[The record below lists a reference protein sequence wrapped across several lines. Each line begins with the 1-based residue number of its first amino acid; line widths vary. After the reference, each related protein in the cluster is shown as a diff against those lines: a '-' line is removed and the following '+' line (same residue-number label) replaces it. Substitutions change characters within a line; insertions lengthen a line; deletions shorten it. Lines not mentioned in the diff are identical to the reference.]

1 MSSTLAPSELLSA
14 ADRCDGCGAQAYVRV
29 TLVGGGD
36 LLFCG
41 HHWNRHAE
49 ALHPKAA
56 EVFDET
62 DRLVDVVAAPEE

>member
-1 MSSTLAPSELLSA
+1 
-14 ADRCDGCGAQAYVRV
+14 V
-29 TLVGGGD
+29 TLIGGGD

-49 ALHPKAA
+49 ALRPRAV

-62 DRLVDVVAAPEE
+62 DRLVDVVETPEA

>member
-1 MSSTLAPSELLSA
+1 MTSTLAPTASLSA

-41 HHWNRHAE
+41 HHWSRHSE
-49 ALHPKAA
+49 ALKPKAA
-56 EVFDET
+56 EVLDET
-62 DRLVDVVAAPEE
+62 PRLVETPSYDD

>member
-1 MSSTLAPSELLSA
+1 M
-14 ADRCDGCGAQAYVRV
+14 RV

-49 ALHPKAA
+49 ALRPKAA

-62 DRLVDVVAAPEE
+62 DRLVDVVTAPEE

>member
-1 MSSTLAPSELLSA
+1 MPTTLTTTVPLA
-14 ADRCDGCGAQAYVRV
+14 ASDRCDGCGAQAYVRV
-29 TLVGGGD
+29 TLIGGGD

-49 ALHPKAA
+49 ALRPRAV

-62 DRLVDVVAAPEE
+62 DRLVDVVETPEA

>member
-14 ADRCDGCGAQAYVRV
+14 ADRCDGWGAQAYVRV

-49 ALHPKAA
+49 ALRPKAA

-62 DRLVDVVAAPEE
+62 DRLVDVVTAPEE